1 MTVPDEAAAPTEAA
15 MTDRSG
21 PSRWSVSVVMP
32 IYNEI
37 ESVEQTVQTVDRFL
51 GQHLADHEIVLVE
64 SGSTD
69 GTREACDALAERL
82 PAVVVLHEAQRNG
95 WGNALRLGIHT
106 ATKEVIWVLP
116 VDLPYGLDA
125 LLEALRHLDT
135 VDCVLSY
142 RVNDP
147 RNVRRRLQ
155 SWVYN
160 LLVNWTLGLR
170 VRSVNSALKV
180 YRRAVVADLPLR
192 SRGWFIDAETIYWLR
207 QRGITFAEI
216 PIELVDRELG
226 TSKVSS
232 LDPLKICRELLA
244 FKLSTLEKR

>member
-1 MTVPDEAAAPTEAA
+1 VTVPNEAAVTGAGAAPGDAGL
-15 MTDRSG
+15 R
-21 PSRWSVSVVMP
+21 RWSVSVVMP

-37 ESVEQTVQTVDRFL
+37 ESVERSVQTVDRFL
-51 GQHLADHEIVLVE
+51 SQHLADHEIVLVE

-69 GTREACDALAERL
+69 GSREACDALAERL
-82 PAVVVLHEAQRNG
+82 PSVVVLHEAQRNG
-95 WGNALRLGIHT
+95 FGHALRLGIHA
-106 ATKEVIWVLP
+106 ATREAVWILP

-125 LLEALRHLDT
+125 LLEALRQLDT

-142 RVNDP
+142 RINDP
-147 RNVRRRLQ
+147 RDRRRRLQ

-180 YRRAVVADLPLR
+180 YRREVITGLTLH
-192 SRGWFIDAETIYWLR
+192 SRGWFIDAEVIYWLR
-207 QRGITFAEI
+207 QRGIAFAEI

-232 LDPLKICRELLA
+232 LDPLKMCRELLA
-244 FKLSTLEKR
+244 FKLSTLERR